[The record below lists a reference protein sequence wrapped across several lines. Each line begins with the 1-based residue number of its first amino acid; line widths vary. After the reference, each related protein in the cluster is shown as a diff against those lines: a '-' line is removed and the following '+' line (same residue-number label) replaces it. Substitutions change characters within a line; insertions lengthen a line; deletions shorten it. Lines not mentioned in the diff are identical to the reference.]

1 MILIGDGK
9 MTEYLLTLKDIDTG
23 TYLVRTRSGSE
34 YVVNLDAKTFVRHNP
49 RMPKHYIKVISF
61 DGGPVPEDDQPIPYK
76 LLHTIEVGEHI
87 YVEMMDQ
94 WLNSTKIQS
103 IERLA

>member
-1 MILIGDGK
+1 LNGDGK
-9 MTEYLLTLKDIDTG
+9 MTEYLLTLKGIDTG

-34 YVVNLDAKTFVRHNP
+34 YVVNFDAKTFVRHNP
-49 RMPKHYIKVISF
+49 NIKAISF
-61 DGGPVPEDDQPIPYK
+61 DGGPVPEDDQPIPYT
-76 LLHTIEVGEHI
+76 LLRTIEVGEHI

-94 WLNSTKIQS
+94 WLNSTEIQS

>member
-1 MILIGDGK
+1 GPRRHRRIPIT
-9 MTEYLLTLKDIDTG
+9 MTEYLLTLKGIDTG
-23 TYLVRTRSGSE
+23 TYLIRTRSGSE

-49 RMPKHYIKVISF
+49 NIKVISF
-61 DGGPVPEDDQPIPYK
+61 DGGPPLEDDQPIPYT
-76 LLHTIEVGEHI
+76 LLRTVEVGEHL

-94 WLNSTKIQS
+94 WLNSTEVQS